1 MEEKKFD
8 RNSIIGFLL
17 IFMLLLGV
25 MYINK
30 PSQKEI
36 DAKAKIEAEKQKV
49 AAKTSEKEA
58 VLTAVDTTAKD
69 SLQLEKL
76 KSSLGSFAYAATLPS
91 AKQEI
96 QTLENDLVKLTF
108 SNKGGYIVGAEM
120 KNFEAVSKGSGE
132 LVKIIKD
139 NNAKL
144 NIELKTQGNLVLNT
158 KDLYFEPALTK
169 EGENQVLT
177 MRLKA
182 GPEQYLEYR
191 YVLKPKE
198 YMLDFSIRT
207 QGLSKVLQ
215 TSNPLPLEWTMKTY
229 RSEKS
234 ISYENRYTELVYE
247 YENGKDDYLGQ
258 SSSDKQAKEVTYIAF
273 KQHFFTSILLTDTP
287 FKVAELKSDNL
298 VKDIEKDTIFTKS
311 FKATVPLAFK
321 GGEVNYNMNWYYGP
335 ADYKILNKYDKNLD
349 EVISLGWGIFGWINR
364 WIFIPVYDFLS
375 LFLSHGIAIIVFT
388 ILVRLVMSPVTYKS
402 YLSQAKMKVLRP
414 EIMELNE
421 KFKKDPMKKQQ
432 ETMKLYNKA
441 GVNPM
446 AGCLPALMQ
455 IPVFYALFQFFPSA
469 IELRQKSF
477 LWAEDLSSFDAI
489 FSWKQHIP
497 VISGFYGNHISLFPI
512 LAAIAIFFYMKMTT
526 GDQTMSA
533 PPQEGMPDMSKI
545 MKMMIYLSPLMMMI
559 FFNNNASGL
568 SLYYF
573 VSNTIT
579 IGIMLVIK
587 NYIINDEKIHARIQ
601 ENKTKEKPKSKFQQK
616 MQEMME
622 QAQEQQKQKNKAL
635 EDKKKSLDE
644 RKKK

>member
-36 DAKAKIEAEKQKV
+36 DAKAKIEAEKQKA

-58 VLTAVDTTAKD
+58 ALTTVDTTAKD

-91 AKQEI
+91 AKQET

-169 EGENQVLT
+169 EGENQVFT

-258 SSSDKQAKEVTYIAF
+258 SSSSTEAKDVTYIAF

-298 VKDIEKDTIFTKS
+298 VRDIEKDTIFTKS